1 MFSPRMSA
9 LASVCAIAG
18 ATVVLASCG
27 GGSGGGGGFVPLAP
41 IVQPQPQ
48 PQPETPVAMHTVGGT
63 LSGITSGKLVLQ
75 NNAGDDLTLTADGK
89 FSFATP
95 VKEGSTYAVT
105 VRTQPLWQFC
115 TVSNGGG
122 NAAAEVT
129 GVTVSCKEALAT
141 VSTFAGTGTPGD
153 ADGEGLAATFQIPR
167 GVRLDAAGNLY
178 VTDAQNKLI
187 RAISPSGFVST
198 VAGKGAG
205 GTLSDP
211 FDLVLDAAGNIY
223 VTELTTHLVRKV
235 TPTGVVSAL
244 AGTAGTAGWADANGT
259 SAKFSQPSGIAFDPQ
274 GNLVVA
280 DSLGQRIR
288 KIAPDLAVSTF
299 AGSGAQGSDDGTGT
313 AATFSVPAGIA
324 MDAAGNMFVTDFGS
338 HVIRKITPQG
348 VVTTP
353 FGKRNTTGHADGK
366 GNDATF
372 SFPVGIAIDSSGSLY
387 VGDSSNHVIR
397 RITPD
402 GMVRTLAGKAGTSG
416 ADDGVGKAA
425 TFYRP
430 YGVAVDA
437 AGNVYVADLFN
448 NKIRKIT
455 PTPAP

>member
-1 MFSPRMSA
+1 MVSSRKSFPMRCAVVASA
-9 LASVCAIAG
+9 IL
-18 ATVVLASCG
+18 VLASCG
-27 GGSGGGGGFVPLAP
+27 GGGGGSGFLPITAP
-41 IVQPQPQ
+41 AAAPAPAPAPAPAV
-48 PQPETPVAMHTVGGT
+48 THTVGGSVVGLT
-63 LSGITSGKLVLQ
+63 GNLVLQ
-75 NNAGDDLTLTADGK
+75 NNAGDDLKLSADGK
-89 FSFATP
+89 FTFATAL
-95 VKEGSTYAVT
+95 VDGATYDIS